1 MTQSQTAADHASSKA
16 WSFSQWPLRAKLAAA
31 LIFPVLLAF
40 GLGALRVKGELD
52 QERQFARAADST
64 VLLRPLAEFN
74 LAVQRLAASSA
85 PGGQGL
91 KASAGAYDRAATD
104 VTRAL
109 NEATVSEEVQAD
121 TKNALS
127 LGKAVRQAAGQTGAL
142 SVAIDK
148 SASTAALVSSIIG
161 DLGLNDVSSVKTL
174 VALQDTIAAQ
184 RAMTGQ
190 QLNLANKD
198 DASGAQN
205 AVKLVGA
212 EGSFVTRLK
221 DEAAATNASDIRQLI
236 NENTAEACTSS
247 RPRSRRSS
255 SRWWR
260 TPSSAATR
268 HTAPC

>member
-109 NEATVSEEVQAD
+109 NEATVSEAVD
-121 TKNALS
+121 ALRQETFY
-127 LGKAVRQAAGQTGAL
+127 AVPVMTPDGHEGTVHLAISDPTGD
-142 SVAIDK
+142 SAIF
-148 SASTAALVSSIIG
+148 
-161 DLGLNDVSSVKTL
+161 
-174 VALQDTIAAQ
+174 
-184 RAMTGQ
+184 
-190 QLNLANKD
+190 
-198 DASGAQN
+198 
-205 AVKLVGA
+205 
-212 EGSFVTRLK
+212 E
-221 DEAAATNASDIRQLI
+221 
-236 NENTAEACTSS
+236 
-247 RPRSRRSS
+247 
-255 SRWWR
+255 
-260 TPSSAATR
+260 
-268 HTAPC
+268 